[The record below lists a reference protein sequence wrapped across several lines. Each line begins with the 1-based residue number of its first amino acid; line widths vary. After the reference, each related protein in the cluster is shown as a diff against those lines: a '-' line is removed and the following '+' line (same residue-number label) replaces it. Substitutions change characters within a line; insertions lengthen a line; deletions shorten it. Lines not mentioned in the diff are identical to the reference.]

1 ALVDNPNDLNLLS
14 EQKILADALVTE
26 ANLQLNQHGLAD
38 IVQPVQSPNQLQSQV
53 QVQVQPQMLQTGT
66 TADAEQHRCKYAQH
80 SNKRCKSLC

>member
-38 IVQPVQSPNQLQSQV
+38 IVQVHKANIQ
-53 QVQVQPQMLQTGT
+53 
-66 TADAEQHRCKYAQH
+66 DK
-80 SNKRCKSLC
+80 